1 MQGINIFNFKKYFKR
16 KGDNQ
21 NARIGHVN
29 SLMPLVIEDSP
40 NTLGL
45 VPAFI
50 GQIAVQPNNNRVW
63 IAYNDANWTYI
74 ILD

>member
-16 KGDNQ
+16 KGDN
-21 NARIGHVN
+21 NTARIGHVN

-45 VPAFI
+45 VPQFI

-63 IAYNDANWTYI
+63 IAYNDANWTF
-74 ILD
+74 ILLD

>member
-1 MQGINIFNFKKYFKR
+1 MQTIDIFNFKKYFKR
-16 KGDNQ
+16 KGDN
-21 NARIGHVN
+21 NTARIGHVN
-29 SLMPLVIEDSP
+29 SVMPLVIEDSP

-45 VPAFI
+45 VPHFI
-50 GQIAVQPNNNRVW
+50 GQIAVQPNDNKVW